1 MTSSAEIRDRMRRD
15 WGARRHEYATAA
27 AQINAAVAD
36 LLLGLVAPDPGDRV
50 LDVATGPGVVALR
63 AARLTGPTGPVL
75 ATDIA
80 PEWEEF
86 VTGPSAAE
94 GLPNVSFRAMG
105 AEALD
110 LPGASFDVAYCQFG
124 LMFVPDRARALGEL
138 RRVLRPGG
146 RLGIAVWSTAD
157 RVPLFAPARMV
168 AEVVPPSPDDAN
180 LPGPL
185 ALGEPGL
192 IERLVAEAGF
202 EHVAVER
209 RIVERVVDDPDA
221 YWQQMLNRNDGQLAA
236 ALASRPAD
244 ADHLHRRIV
253 DFLEQHRDNNEIRLP
268 SEVILV
274 GAMR

>member
-1 MTSSAEIRDRMRRD
+1 MAMSAQIRDRMRHD

-27 AQINAAVAD
+27 AQTNAAVAD
-36 LLLGLVAPDPGDRV
+36 LLLGLVPPNPGDRV

-63 AARLTGPTGPVL
+63 AARLVGPTGWVL

-86 VTGPSAAE
+86 VTGSGAADS
-94 GLPNVSFRAMG
+94 LPNLAFRAMG

-110 LPGASFDVAYCQFG
+110 LPDASCDVVYCQFG
-124 LMFVPDRARALGEL
+124 LMFVPDRARALSEM

-146 RLGIAVWSTAD
+146 RIGLTVWSTAD
-157 RVPLFAPARMV
+157 RVAMFAPARMA
-168 AEVVPPSPDDAN
+168 AEVVPPAADDAH

-202 EHVAVER
+202 AQIAIER
-209 RIVERVVDDPDA
+209 RVVERVIENA
-221 YWQQMLNRNDGQLAA
+221 ETYWQQMLNRGGGQLAT
-236 ALASRPAD
+236 ALADRPAD
-244 ADHLHRRIV
+244 ADRLHRRIV
-253 DFLEQHRDNNEIRLP
+253 AFLASHRNGREIRLP
-268 SEVILV
+268 NEVIVV
-274 GAMR
+274 GAVR